1 MPRLGQGDHPRCQR
15 GQHGG
20 VALAVGGERLQ
31 VVLATRRGDLAVG
44 DGLIDH
50 TLVALAQLLCARLGA
65 RLRGRD
71 GGLVLGPLDDR
82 HTGLGERRRGLL
94 QSRCSGRGFVTL
106 LAVVGT
112 LFERFGGSRQNGLV
126 VGVGIDTEQLGE
138 ALIQGCHNGLLSSVD
153 LALLGPRGLVVHQ
166 RNSWRRRGLA
176 SGIAERRQIEHRCTR
191 GGRIGVRLG

>member
-1 MPRLGQGDHPRCQR
+1 MPRLGERDQPGCQR

-31 VVLATRRGDLAVG
+31 VVLATRRGDLAVS

-50 TLVALAQLLCARLGA
+50 TLVTLAQLLCARLGA
-65 RLRGRD
+65 RLRGRN
-71 GGLVLGPLDDR
+71 GGLVLGPLDHRQARLRDQ
-82 HTGLGERRRGLL
+82 RGRLL

-106 LAVVGT
+106 LAVVST

-166 RNSWRRRGLA
+166 WNSWRRRGLA
-176 SGIAERRQIEHRCTR
+176 PGIAERRQIEHRCTR
-191 GGRIGVRLG
+191 GSRLGVRLG